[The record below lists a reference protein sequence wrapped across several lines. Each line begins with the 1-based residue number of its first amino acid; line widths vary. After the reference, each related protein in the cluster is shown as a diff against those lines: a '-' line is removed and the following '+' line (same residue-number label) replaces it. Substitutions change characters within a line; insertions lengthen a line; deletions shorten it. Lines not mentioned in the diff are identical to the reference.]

1 MPVKHFSSLVE
12 KLSNSIAIL
21 VIGLTE
27 DQDTKP
33 QLQFAIKSL
42 DYFDKVNR
50 LTIPPKISLKEFV
63 NETVSDN
70 LSMTYIAKQYYMR
83 KKNLSTA
90 NKDFVYLDYP
100 WMFTTAAKVE
110 VLQSEAK
117 LEQNEEVVNNIMG
130 SFGLMG
136 LIDGVHL
143 NLEIRRENILDD
155 ALTQLSSKPKSLRKP
170 LKVSFIGEQGID
182 QGGVKKEFFHV
193 LTEELFNPNYAM
205 FLGKNVRSVSDT
217 LEQVH
222 VVQQVEL

>member
-1 MPVKHFSSLVE
+1 M
-12 KLSNSIAIL
+12 N
-21 VIGLTE
+21 
-27 DQDTKP
+27 
-33 QLQFAIKSL
+33 
-42 DYFDKVNR
+42 
-50 LTIPPKISLKEFV
+50 
-63 NETVSDN
+63 
-70 LSMTYIAKQYYMR
+70 YIAKQYYMR
-83 KKNLSTA
+83 KKNIATA
-90 NKDFVYLDYP
+90 SKDFVYLDYP

-110 VLQSEAK
+110 VLQSEAR

-136 LIDGVHL
+136 MIDGVHL
-143 NLEIRRENILDD
+143 NLEIRRDNILDD

-205 FLGKNVRSVSDT
+205 FLPKNVRIFSDA